1 MKDQLQLIAQ
11 VVLIGLGP
19 VLAKHGVTIGNA
31 DVDQIL
37 GGLSLLGGI
46 IWKFWHWNAT
56 PSAVPSAITVP
67 IKQVVP
73 LLAFAAVFLGA
84 IGCAPLQPGADPI
97 VVNVER
103 TETVAKSSFDLVLNV
118 DNSKRSFFAT
128 NAPGFHNFCEWL
140 RARQTV
146 EETNSLPR
154 ASALLVSLDDVKL
167 AYKAGRATSN
177 EVYAV
182 LYTVQ
187 SAESQASAW
196 MTVVTNQPST
206 H

>member
-19 VLAKHGVTIGNA
+19 VLAKHGVTVGNA

-46 IWKFWHWNAT
+46 LWKFWHWNAT
-56 PSAVPSAITVP
+56 PSAIAVP

-84 IGCAPLQPGADPI
+84 IGCAHLQPGADPI

-140 RARQTV
+140 RAPQTV

-177 EVYAV
+177 EVYAL

>member
-1 MKDQLQLIAQ
+1 MKDQFQLIAQ

-19 VLAKHGVTIGNA
+19 VLAKHGVTVGNGE
-31 DVDQIL
+31 VDQIL

-56 PSAVPSAITVP
+56 PTAVPAPVTIP
-67 IKQVVP
+67 IKQIVP
-73 LLAFAAVFLGA
+73 LLALMAVLAGV
-84 IGCAPLQPGADPI
+84 IGCVPLQPGADPV

-118 DNSKRSFFAT
+118 DNSKRDFFRT
-128 NAPGFHNFCEWL
+128 NATGFHNFCEWL
-140 RARQTV
+140 RAPQTV
-146 EETNSLPR
+146 EETNTLPR
-154 ASALLVSLDDVKL
+154 ATALLVSLDDVKL
-167 AYKAGRATSN
+167 AYKAGRASSN

-182 LYTVQ
+182 LFTVQ
-187 SAESQASAW
+187 SAESQASSW
-196 MTVVTNQPST
+196 LSVVTNQPST